1 MRAKLESSSKEG
13 AQLQE
18 PNTTG
23 DLRSVLEGGE
33 RATVEF
39 KTTLADTRRIIETL
53 AAMATIGG
61 GTLLVGVRD
70 DGRPVGFNPG
80 QGELERLVQ
89 QVMAATDP
97 RLYVDIDRP
106 ELDGVQLLRV
116 RVSAGDGPHLAFGR
130 AFYRSGPATV
140 AMTRDE
146 YERRLLDRTR
156 ESSGYE
162 QRSEPSRTVYDVAVS
177 EIARFCT
184 QAASRMAEPPCAD
197 EPGILLDRLHLRRGE
212 QLTVAGVLLFG
223 REPQAPFPQAV
234 IRARA
239 TRGSAEDS
247 RSIEGSLFHQ
257 IEEAVAFVARNLR
270 SRADR
275 SKVVREEQPELPLAA
290 VREVVANAVAHRDY
304 RSVAPIQ
311 LRLTDEALTLWNPGH
326 LPPPLTPASLREDHP
341 SIPPNPHLARAL
353 YLAGYIEEW
362 GTGTLRMIEALR
374 TAGNPP
380 PLFESTAGDGLRVV
394 LPLPG
399 APVPGL
405 PARLRETLDQ
415 LPVGRS
421 FRSADYAQIAGVAQR
436 TASLDLGVAEDAGLV
451 RRESVGRA
459 LRWVKVG

>member
-1 MRAKLESSSKEG
+1 MHAPESDR
-13 AQLQE
+13 
-18 PNTTG
+18 
-23 DLRSVLEGGE
+23 DLRSLLEAGE
-33 RATVEF
+33 SATVEF

-53 AAMATIGG
+53 AAMATMGG

-70 DGRPVGFNPG
+70 DGRPVGYTPG

-97 RLYVDIDRP
+97 RLYLDIDRP
-106 ELDGVQLLRV
+106 ELYGVPLLRV
-116 RVSAGDGPHLAFGR
+116 RVPAGDGPHLAFGR

-146 YERRLLDRTR
+146 YERRLLDRLR

-162 QRSEPSRTVYDVAVS
+162 QRPEPSRSVHALAAA
-177 EIARFCT
+177 ELARFCA
-184 QAASRMAEPPCAD
+184 QAAGRMASPPRAD
-197 EPGILLDRLHLRRGE
+197 LPMVLLDRLNLRRGE

-223 REPQAPFPQAV
+223 RDPQGPFPQAV

-239 TRGSAEDS
+239 TRGGVEDS
-247 RSIEGSLFHQ
+247 RSIEGGLFQQ

-270 SRADR
+270 TRAIR
-275 SKVVREEQPELPLAA
+275 SGIVREDRQELPLAA

-311 LRLTDEALTLWNPGH
+311 LRLTDEALTLWNPGQ

-341 SIPPNPHLARAL
+341 SIPPNPHIARAL

-362 GTGTLRMIEALR
+362 GTGTLRVIEALR
-374 TAGNPP
+374 DAGNPP

-399 APVPGL
+399 ASVLGL
-405 PARLRETLDQ
+405 PVRLRETLDQ
-415 LPVGRS
+415 IPVGPS
-421 FRSADYAQIAGVAQR
+421 FRSADYARIAGVAQR
-436 TASLDLGVAEDAGLV
+436 TANLDLGVAEDAGLV
-451 RRESVGRA
+451 RREGRGRG
-459 LRWVKVG
+459 LRWVRVA